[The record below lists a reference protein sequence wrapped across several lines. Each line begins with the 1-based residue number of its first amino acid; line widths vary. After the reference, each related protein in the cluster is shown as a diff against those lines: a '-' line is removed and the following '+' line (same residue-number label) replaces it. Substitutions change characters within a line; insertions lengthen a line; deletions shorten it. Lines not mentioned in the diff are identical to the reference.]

1 MTARGQKGLALLVA
15 AAALGFL
22 LAANAH
28 LLTVAFGSQPDCV
41 VVEGAAAPAKR
52 AC

>member
-1 MTARGQKGLALLVA
+1 MTRRGQKIAALSA
-15 AAALGFL
+15 AATALAVL

-28 LLTVAFGSQPDCV
+28 LVAVALGSQPDCV
-41 VVEGAAAPAKR
+41 VVEGAAAPAKP